1 MILFAFKEM
10 HFGGGAEKNLIEV
23 ALHVAQRHSVGF
35 YIGGGH
41 VDPRMTAAGPVF
53 VMPGRGR
60 FWAAPLDLLHLAWIV
75 LRHRVQLMHAHH
87 RYPAFMATVL
97 RKLLRFKLITTVH
110 NRFPDRA
117 KASLWGDRAIAVS
130 EDIAQWMRVECGT
143 PPALIRTIHNGI
155 ADPGVHSE
163 AQRAGLRRSCQV
175 PAGATVIC
183 AVGRL
188 SEQKN
193 FGQLFDALADLKRDD
208 WVLLLVGEGEQGD
221 QLRAH
226 ATRLGLE
233 PQVRFLGRRT
243 DVSLIMQSSDLLAMS
258 SLWEGFPY
266 VVIEALANRLP
277 LVAADVGGV
286 REGVIEGHTGWL
298 VPKADTLAF
307 SKALRRAVDAPSE
320 RGRMSAEG
328 RRLFE
333 QRFLVGAMLAQLD
346 EEFEALLTARKR

>member
-163 AQRAGLRRSCQV
+163 AQRAGLRRS
-175 PAGATVIC
+175 
-183 AVGRL
+183 
-188 SEQKN
+188 
-193 FGQLFDALADLKRDD
+193 
-208 WVLLLVGEGEQGD
+208 
-221 QLRAH
+221 
-226 ATRLGLE
+226 
-233 PQVRFLGRRT
+233 
-243 DVSLIMQSSDLLAMS
+243 
-258 SLWEGFPY
+258 
-266 VVIEALANRLP
+266 
-277 LVAADVGGV
+277 
-286 REGVIEGHTGWL
+286 
-298 VPKADTLAF
+298 
-307 SKALRRAVDAPSE
+307 
-320 RGRMSAEG
+320 
-328 RRLFE
+328 
-333 QRFLVGAMLAQLD
+333 
-346 EEFEALLTARKR
+346 